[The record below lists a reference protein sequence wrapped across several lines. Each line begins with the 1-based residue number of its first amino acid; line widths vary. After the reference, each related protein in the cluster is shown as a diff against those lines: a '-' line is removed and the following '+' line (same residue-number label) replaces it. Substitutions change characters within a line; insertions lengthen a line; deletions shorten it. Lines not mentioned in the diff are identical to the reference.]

1 MSKVDYREILRLD
14 SLHYSRKRISISIGS
29 SHHTVKDVLDT
40 ATQKGITWPLDND
53 VTNAELEALLFP
65 DKRKTESIYAELD
78 YAYIHREL
86 AKTGVTLTLLW
97 EEYCRNC
104 HESGR
109 TPYMSTQFGDK
120 YRKWARITKAT
131 MRITHKPGDAMEVD
145 WAGDT
150 IPVFDPVT
158 GEADGVYL
166 FVAVLPCSCYV
177 YAEACNNMASENWL
191 LCHVHAYNYFGGV
204 ARLLIPDNC
213 KTSTISNTRYDTVLN
228 KSYQE
233 LAEHYNTAIV
243 PARVKA
249 PQDKSH
255 AEGSVKFAETWIIAA
270 LRNQKFFSLD
280 EVKDA
285 VAEKLKEL
293 NSRPFKSRVGNRID
307 AYLTEEKPYMM
318 PLPTTDFEPAV
329 WSSAKVPND
338 YLISDGQNR
347 YSVPA
352 NLIGERVDIRT
363 TRNMV
368 EVFFHGAQVALHK
381 RVQSIQYEPIVKPE
395 HMTPEHRSYLRYNT
409 EDFTSWAESV
419 GSDTSRVVQYYL
431 TNGAAPEQGYK
442 ACASLMKLGD
452 KYGAKRLEN
461 ACGQLLAYSSVPS
474 IRNLSSMLKNGQ
486 DRISAQ
492 KQEPIDNVSHGFT
505 RGAAYYRKG
514 GEQK

>member
-97 EEYCRNC
+97 EEYCRTC

-431 TNGAAPEQGYK
+431 TSGAAPEQGYK

-505 RGAAYYRKG
+505 CGAAYYRKG

>member
-1 MSKVDYREILRLD
+1 MANYREILRLV
-14 SLHYSRKRISISIGS
+14 SLKHSQREIAASLKCSRNTIGE
-29 SHHTVKDVLDT
+29 VLNT
-40 ATQKGITWPLDND
+40 AAQKGITWPLDND
-53 VTNAELEALLFP
+53 VTNAELEELLFP
-65 DKRKTESIYAELD
+65 DKRKTESIYAEPD

-97 EEYCRNC
+97 EEYCRTC

-338 YLISDGQNR
+338 YLVSDGRNR

-363 TRNMV
+363 TRNMI

-381 RVQSIQYEPIVKPE
+381 RIQSIQYEPIVKPE

-431 TNGAAPEQGYK
+431 TSGAAPEQGYK
-442 ACASLMKLGD
+442 ACASLMKLGE

-486 DRISAQ
+486 DRISTQ
-492 KQEPIDNVSHGFT
+492 KREPIDNVSHGFT

>member
-14 SLHYSRKRISISIGS
+14 SLNYSRKRISVSVGS
-29 SHHTVKDVLDT
+29 SHHTVKDVLD
-40 ATQKGITWPLDND
+40 AAAINNITWPLESDI
-53 VTNAELEALLFP
+53 TNPELEALLFP
-65 DKRKTESIYAELD
+65 GRHRGESIYAEPD

-86 AKTGVTLTLLW
+86 AKPGVTLTLLW
-97 EEYCRNC
+97 EEYCRVC
-104 HESGR
+104 HENGR

-120 YRKWARITKAT
+120 YRRWARITKAT

-177 YAEACNNMASENWL
+177 YAEACADMAGENWL
-191 LCHVHAYNYFGGV
+191 LCHVHAYNFFGGA

-213 KTSTISNTRYDTVLN
+213 KTATISNTRYDTVLN
-228 KSYQE
+228 RSYRE

-243 PARVKA
+243 PARVRAPKDKA
-249 PQDKSH
+249 H

-270 LRNQKFFSLD
+270 LRNRKFFSLE
-280 EVKDA
+280 EVKEA
-285 VAEKLKEL
+285 VAEKLTEL
-293 NSRPFKSRVGNRID
+293 NDRSFKNRAGSRTE

-329 WSSAKVPND
+329 WSTAKVPGD
-338 YLISDGQNR
+338 YLISDGRNR

-363 TRNMV
+363 TRNLV
-368 EVFFHGAQVALHK
+368 EVFFQGTQVALHK
-381 RVQSIQYEPIVKPE
+381 RVQVVQRDPVVKPE

-409 EDFTSWAESV
+409 EDFARWADSV
-419 GSDTSRVVQYYL
+419 GPDTGRVVQYYL
-431 TNGAAPEQGYK
+431 TSGAAPEQGYK
-442 ACASLMKLGD
+442 ACASLMRLSER
-452 KYGAKRLEN
+452 YGAKRLET
-461 ACGQLLAYSSVPS
+461 ACGRLLTYSSAPS
-474 IRNLSSMLKNGQ
+474 LRNLSSMLKNGQ
-486 DRISAQ
+486 DKAPAPEQ
-492 KQEPIDNVSHGFT
+492 APVDNVSHGFT
-505 RGAAYYRKG
+505 RGAAYFRKG

>member
-1 MSKVDYREILRLD
+1 MANYREILRLA
-14 SLHYSRKRISISIGS
+14 SLKHSQREIAASLKCSRNTIGE
-29 SHHTVKDVLDT
+29 VLNT
-40 ATQKGITWPLDND
+40 AAQKGITWPLDND
-53 VTNAELEALLFP
+53 VTNAELEELLFP
-65 DKRKTESIYAELD
+65 DKRKTESIYSEPD

-86 AKTGVTLTLLW
+86 AKPGVTLTLLW
-97 EEYCRNC
+97 EEYCRTC

-120 YRKWARITKAT
+120 YRKWTRITKAT

-177 YAEACNNMASENWL
+177 YAEACNDMASENWL

-213 KTSTISNTRYDTVLN
+213 RTSTISNTRYDTVLN

-270 LRNQKFFSLD
+270 LRNQKFFSLE

-293 NSRPFKSRVGNRID
+293 NSRPFKSRVGNRMD

-329 WSSAKVPND
+329 WSSAKVSND
-338 YLISDGQNR
+338 YLVSDGRNR

-363 TRNMV
+363 TRNMI

-381 RVQSIQYEPIVKPE
+381 RIQSIQYEPIVKPE

-431 TNGAAPEQGYK
+431 TSGAAPEQGYK
-442 ACASLMKLGD
+442 ACASLMKLGE
-452 KYGAKRLEN
+452 KYGSKRLEN

-474 IRNLSSMLKNGQ
+474 VRNLSSMLKNGQ

>member
-1 MSKVDYREILRLD
+1 MSNVDYREILRLN
-14 SLHYSRKRISISIGS
+14 SLNYSRRRISASVGS
-29 SHHTVKDVLDT
+29 SHHTVKDVLDAAVQT
-40 ATQKGITWPLDND
+40 GISWPLDGD
-53 VTNAELEALLFP
+53 VTNTDLASLLFP
-65 DKRKTESIYAELD
+65 GKHRPESIYVEPD
-78 YAYIHREL
+78 YAYIHKEL
-86 AKTGVTLTLLW
+86 AKPGVTLTLLW
-97 EEYCRNC
+97 EEYCRAC

-109 TPYMSTQFGDK
+109 TPYMSTQFGYK

-158 GEADGVYL
+158 GEPDGVYL

-177 YAEACNNMASENWL
+177 YAEACNDMASENWL
-191 LCHVHAYNYFGGV
+191 LCHVHAYSFFGGV

-213 KTSTISNTRYDTVLN
+213 KTATISNTRYDTVLN

-243 PARVKA
+243 PARVRA
-249 PQDKSH
+249 PKDKSH

-280 EVKDA
+280 ELKSA

-293 NSRPFKSRVGNRID
+293 NNRPFKNRAGNRME
-307 AYLTEEKPYMM
+307 AYTAEEMPYMM

-338 YLISDGQNR
+338 YLVSEGRNR
-347 YSVPA
+347 YSVPS

-363 TRNMV
+363 TRNIV

-381 RVQSIQYEPIVKPE
+381 RLQGTQYEPVVKPE
-395 HMTPEHRSYLRYNT
+395 HMTPEHRSFLRYNAD
-409 EDFTSWAESV
+409 DFTIWAESV
-419 GSDTSRVVQYYL
+419 GSETSRVVQYYL
-431 TNGAAPEQGYK
+431 TAGTAPEQGFK
-442 ACASLMKLGD
+442 ACASLMKLGT
-452 KYGAKRLEN
+452 KYGHKRLEN
-461 ACGQLLAYSSVPS
+461 ACGQLMSYSAVPS

-486 DRISAQ
+486 DKAAETIQVHAD
-492 KQEPIDNVSHGFT
+492 KTSHSFT
-505 RGAAYYRKG
+505 RGAAYFRKG
-514 GEQK
+514 GEQQ

>member
-65 DKRKTESIYAELD
+65 NKHKVESIYAEPD

-97 EEYCRNC
+97 EEYCRTC

-293 NSRPFKSRVGNRID
+293 ISRPFKSCVGNRID

-431 TNGAAPEQGYK
+431 TNGAAPEQGYQ

>member
-1 MSKVDYREILRLD
+1 MANYREILRLA
-14 SLHYSRKRISISIGS
+14 SLKHSQREIAASLKCSRNTIGE
-29 SHHTVKDVLDT
+29 VLNT
-40 ATQKGITWPLDND
+40 AAQKGITWPLDND

-65 DKRKTESIYAELD
+65 NKHKVESIYAEPD

-86 AKTGVTLTLLW
+86 AKPGVTLTLLW
-97 EEYCRNC
+97 EEYCRTC

-109 TPYMSTQFGDK
+109 TPYMSIQFGDK

-177 YAEACNNMASENWL
+177 YAEACNDMASENWL

-270 LRNQKFFSLD
+270 LRNQKFFSLE

-318 PLPTTDFEPAV
+318 PLPTVDFEPAV

-338 YLISDGQNR
+338 YLISDGRNR

-381 RVQSIQYEPIVKPE
+381 RVQSIRYEPIVKPE

-442 ACASLMKLGD
+442 ACASMMKLKD
-452 KYGAKRLEN
+452 KYGVKRLEN

-492 KQEPIDNVSHGFT
+492 KHEPIDNVSHGFT

>member
-1 MSKVDYREILRLD
+1 MANYREILRLV
-14 SLHYSRKRISISIGS
+14 SLKHSQREIAASLKCSRNTIGE
-29 SHHTVKDVLDT
+29 VLNT
-40 ATQKGITWPLDND
+40 AAQKGITWPLDND
-53 VTNAELEALLFP
+53 VTNAELEELLFP
-65 DKRKTESIYAELD
+65 DKRKTESIYAEPD

-97 EEYCRNC
+97 EEYCRTC

-177 YAEACNNMASENWL
+177 YAEACNDMASENWL

-270 LRNQKFFSLD
+270 LRNQKFFSLE

-293 NSRPFKSRVGNRID
+293 NSRPFKSRVGNRTD

-338 YLISDGQNR
+338 YLVSDGRNR

-363 TRNMV
+363 TRNMI

-381 RVQSIQYEPIVKPE
+381 RIQSIQYEPIVKPE

-409 EDFTSWAESV
+409 EDFTSWVESV

-431 TNGAAPEQGYK
+431 TSGAAPEQGYK
-442 ACASLMKLGD
+442 ACASLMKLGE

-486 DRISAQ
+486 DRISTQ
-492 KQEPIDNVSHGFT
+492 KREPIDNVSHGFT

>member
-1 MSKVDYREILRLD
+1 
-14 SLHYSRKRISISIGS
+14 
-29 SHHTVKDVLDT
+29 
-40 ATQKGITWPLDND
+40 
-53 VTNAELEALLFP
+53 
-65 DKRKTESIYAELD
+65 
-78 YAYIHREL
+78 
-86 AKTGVTLTLLW
+86 
-97 EEYCRNC
+97 
-104 HESGR
+104 
-109 TPYMSTQFGDK
+109 MSTQFGDK

-177 YAEACNNMASENWL
+177 YAEACNDMASENWL

-270 LRNQKFFSLD
+270 LRNRKFFSLE

-318 PLPTTDFEPAV
+318 PLPTVDFEPAV

-338 YLISDGQNR
+338 YLISDGRNR

-381 RVQSIQYEPIVKPE
+381 RVQSIRYEPIVKPE

-431 TNGAAPEQGYK
+431 TSGAAPEQGYK
-442 ACASLMKLGD
+442 ACASLMKLGE

-461 ACGQLLAYSSVPS
+461 ACGQLLAYSSMPS

>member
-97 EEYCRNC
+97 EEYCRPC

-431 TNGAAPEQGYK
+431 TSGAAPEQGYK

>member
-1 MSKVDYREILRLD
+1 MANYREILRLV
-14 SLHYSRKRISISIGS
+14 SLKHSQREIAASLKCSRNTIGE
-29 SHHTVKDVLDT
+29 VLNT
-40 ATQKGITWPLDND
+40 AAQKGITWPLDND
-53 VTNAELEALLFP
+53 VTNAELEELLFP
-65 DKRKTESIYAELD
+65 DKRKTESIYAEPD

-97 EEYCRNC
+97 EEYCRTC

-177 YAEACNNMASENWL
+177 YAEACNDMASENWL

-363 TRNMV
+363 TRNMI

-381 RVQSIQYEPIVKPE
+381 RIQSIQYEPIVKPE

-431 TNGAAPEQGYK
+431 TSGAAPEQGYK
-442 ACASLMKLGD
+442 ACASLMKLGE

-486 DRISAQ
+486 DRISTQ
-492 KQEPIDNVSHGFT
+492 KREPIDNVSHGFT